1 LKPAEINQM
10 KFQPEAIAAGMA
22 DILIRINSNLNA
34 GRETNCSG
42 HFRQRLFSKNDKKNK
57 RTAGQQSFCLEVPSR
72 FELLWKLLQS
82 SA

>member
-1 LKPAEINQM
+1 M
-10 KFQPEAIAAGMA
+10 KFKPEAIAEGKA
-22 DILIRINSNLNA
+22 DILIRKNSNLNP
-34 GRETNCSG
+34 GRETIFLG
-42 HFRQRLFSKNDKKNK
+42 HFRQGHFGKNDKKNK